1 MYCYFVESQI
11 VSLRQTQTSSS
22 IPSEELRAMKADK
35 CRVLRILNTESVHP
49 RMIRFT
55 MPSNKVPLF
64 EYI

>member
-11 VSLRQTQTSSS
+11 VSLRETQTSSS

-55 MPSNKVPLF
+55 LPR
-64 EYI
+64 